1 MASNQL
7 HFHVLINICQAH
19 FCRLAGDHVPGLE
32 CLSDGQLL
40 PILLAIVDPDTLL
53 SCGRANRRLHRLV
66 CVKRVP
72 VFSVDVVSCVLS
84 SVLSRVLSRGFIGW
98 FET

>member
-66 CVKRVP
+66 CDVRVHVFSLDLVSLVFSLVFFP
-72 VFSVDVVSCVLS
+72 VFSQGVS
-84 SVLSRVLSRGFIGW
+84 
-98 FET
+98 

>member
-1 MASNQL
+1 MALNQL

-53 SCGRANRRLHRLV
+53 SCGKANRRLHRLV
-66 CVKRVP
+66 CDKRVP
-72 VFSVDVVSCVLS
+72 VFSLDLVSLVFSPVFFPVFSLVFS
-84 SVLSRVLSRGFIGW
+84 
-98 FET
+98 

>member
-19 FCRLAGDHVPGLE
+19 FCRLAGDHIPGLE

-66 CVKRVP
+66 CHKRVP
-72 VFSVDVVSCVLS
+72 VFSLDLVSLVFSLVFFPVFS
-84 SVLSRVLSRGFIGW
+84 QVFS
-98 FET
+98 

>member
-1 MASNQL
+1 MALNQL
-7 HFHVLINICQAH
+7 HFHVLINICQAR

-40 PILLAIVDPDTLL
+40 PILLAIEDPDTLL

-66 CVKRVP
+66 YNKRVP
-72 VFSVDVVSCVLS
+72 VFSLDLVSLVFSLVFFPVFS
-84 SVLSRVLSRGFIGW
+84 LVFS
-98 FET
+98 